1 MHIFTDRFLNGTL
14 KKDWEAIDR
23 QVRRAEKEVAREVAA
38 HPGIGLLV
46 AAMCGVFLG
55 IWIKRK

>member
-1 MHIFTDRFLNGTL
+1 MQIFSDRLFNGTL
-14 KKDWEAIDR
+14 KKEWEAVDR
-23 QVRRAEKEVAREVAA
+23 QFRRAEQEVAREVAA

-46 AAMCGVFLG
+46 AAMCGLFLG